1 MENKEDIIKIKSIS
15 LKSKKHKTY
24 LVETDYEADEE
35 YIIDEDI
42 IIKYGILK
50 DREFKESEFKK
61 ILKDT
66 KIQVLVSKALN
77 YISYGMRSKHEV
89 YAYLDTKNKDLEFTQ
104 NDLIE
109 VVSRIKKLGYIDDL
123 KYANGVLEYYKKT
136 KGKNYII
143 NKLKEKQVED
153 KIIEEV
159 ILKYSDAEEYEV
171 ACALL
176 NKIST
181 QYRKY
186 PISKQK
192 LLLTQKL
199 YRDGFSSDIISSVIN
214 KTTLIDESDDSLIKD
229 FNKLNK
235 KYESLDSYNKKMKII
250 SSLLRKGYEY
260 SKIQKVIN
268 N

>member
-1 MENKEDIIKIKSIS
+1 MENKEDTMRIKSIS

-50 DREFKESEFKK
+50 DREFQESEFKK
-61 ILKDT
+61 ILKDA
-66 KIQVLVSKALN
+66 KIQNLVSKALN

-89 YAYLDTKNKDLEFTQ
+89 YAYLDTKNKDNEFTQ

-123 KYANGVLEYYKKT
+123 KYASGVLEYYKKN

-159 ILKYSDAEEYEV
+159 VLKYSDTEEYEV
-171 ACALL
+171 ASHILA
-176 NKIST
+176 KSST

-186 PISKQK
+186 PVSKQK
-192 LLLTQKL
+192 SLLTQKL
-199 YRDGFSSDIISSVIN
+199 YRDGFSSDIISKAIN
-214 KTTLIDESDDSLIKD
+214 EITLIDESDDSLIRD

-268 N
+268 S

>member
-1 MENKEDIIKIKSIS
+1 MANKVEVIKIKSIR
-15 LKSKKHKTY
+15 LKSSKNKKY
-24 LVETDYEADEE
+24 IVETDYEADEE
-35 YIIDEDI
+35 YTLDEDV

-50 DREFKESEFKK
+50 DREFSETEFKK
-61 ILKDT
+61 ILKDASL
-66 KIQVLVSKALN
+66 QDLVAKALN

-89 YAYLDTKNKDLEFTQ
+89 YAYLDTKNTDNKFSQ

-123 KYANGVLEYYKKT
+123 KYANGVIDYYKKT

-143 NKLKEKQVED
+143 NKLKEKQVD
-153 KIIEEV
+153 NAIIEDA
-159 ILKYSDAEEYEV
+159 ILKYEDSEEE
-171 ACALL
+171 ATSF
-176 NKIST
+176 KIGDKVST

-192 LLLTQKL
+192 TLITQKL
-199 YRDGFSSDIISSVIN
+199 YRDGFSADIIKHTIN
-214 KTTLIDESDDSLIKD
+214 KLDLKDESDETLIKD

-235 KYESLDSYNKKMKII
+235 KYEGIDPYNKKMKIV

-260 SKIQKVIN
+260 SKIQKLVN
-268 N
+268 

>member
-1 MENKEDIIKIKSIS
+1 MENREDIIRIKSIS
-15 LKSKKHKTY
+15 LKSKKYKTY

-35 YIIDEDI
+35 YILDEDV

-61 ILKDT
+61 ILKDA
-66 KIQVLVSKALN
+66 KIQSLVSKALN
-77 YISYGMRSKHEV
+77 YISYGLRSKHEV

-136 KGKNYII
+136 KGKGYIT
-143 NKLKEKQVED
+143 NKLKEKQVDD

-159 ILKYSDAEEYEV
+159 ILKYSDIEEYEV
-171 ACALL
+171 AYKVTS
-176 NKIST
+176 KISA

-192 LLLTQKL
+192 LLLSQKL
-199 YRDGFSSDIISSVIN
+199 YRDGFSSDTISKVIGSIR
-214 KTTLIDESDDSLIKD
+214 LIDESDDNLTKD
-229 FNKLNK
+229 FNKLSK
-235 KYESLDSYNKKMKII
+235 KYEGLDPYNKKMKII

-268 N
+268 A